1 MVKDEP
7 VSLIRQTIYALIPI
21 LDLYAAYKI
30 EKFRWYFVIV
40 LAVAIPVSIA
50 TEALIPFPFNLA
62 IEIPV
67 ELAVSVYLIR
77 RWSKEWNKKFESG
90 STESEE
96 TK

>member
-1 MVKDEP
+1 MVQQEP
-7 VSLIRQTIYALIPI
+7 VSIKRQTVYALIPI

-40 LAVAIPVSIA
+40 LAVGISVSTA
-50 TEALIPFPFNLA
+50 FRLLIPFPYGLA

-77 RWSKEWNKKFESG
+77 RWSKEWNAKLQN
-90 STESEE
+90 EE
-96 TK
+96 I